1 MESRHWDKFYIEQLF
16 NFYKNNTD
24 EDDDDD
30 DDDNDD
36 GDDYN
41 LKSGRLRAG
50 TTPSPLFHSF
60 AQPT

>member
-1 MESRHWDKFYIEQLF
+1 M
-16 NFYKNNTD
+16 NNTD
-24 EDDDDD
+24 DNDDDDD
-30 DDDNDD
+30 DDDY

-50 TTPSPLFHSF
+50 TKPYPLFHSF